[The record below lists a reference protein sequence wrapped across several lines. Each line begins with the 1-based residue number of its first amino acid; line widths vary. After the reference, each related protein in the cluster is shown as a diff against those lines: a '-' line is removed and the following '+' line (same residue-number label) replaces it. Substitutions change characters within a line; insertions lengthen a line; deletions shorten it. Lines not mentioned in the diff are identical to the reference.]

1 MHTKL
6 VHEATEDSI
15 TVSIVSDGGKNTVFL
30 VTGIISSPED
40 SVFDIIDVA
49 RLGGKPSN
57 VRLDSLVFMVESGLK
72 VQINYRNQP
81 YVLPLEGRSKI
92 DLGWVDSL
100 AILSS
105 WHRLYFK
112 KGIDDIARLFGFLV
126 LSIGN
131 LLFLFKIVE
140 NEPGIVE
147 QIFYFMLMNS
157 LPVRE
162 SSPTLLH
169 SPHSPS

>member
-92 DLGWVDSL
+92 DLGWVGGLIGHEIDMV
-100 AILSS
+100 
-105 WHRLYFK
+105 FK
-112 KGIDDIARLFGFLV
+112 GTGSFFIVLDIRKMGV
-126 LSIGN
+126 
-131 LLFLFKIVE
+131 
-140 NEPGIVE
+140 
-147 QIFYFMLMNS
+147 
-157 LPVRE
+157 
-162 SSPTLLH
+162 
-169 SPHSPS
+169 

>member
-92 DLGWVDSL
+92 DLGWVGGLIGHEIDMVFL
-100 AILSS
+100 ATSNS
-105 WHRLYFK
+105 Q
-112 KGIDDIARLFGFLV
+112 D
-126 LSIGN
+126 
-131 LLFLFKIVE
+131 
-140 NEPGIVE
+140 
-147 QIFYFMLMNS
+147 QI
-157 LPVRE
+157 
-162 SSPTLLH
+162 
-169 SPHSPS
+169 